1 MWKEALRAAK
11 NPVVLSSF
19 GKDSVLVLDLAR
31 AIRPDVDVLWF
42 RDERDGEA
50 EKIIASLGLTVYS
63 YLPSTRSVVPN
74 GEGLSLINFLDF
86 GGGALVPQIVDLEDS
101 NRCVGELKS
110 GKPFAYDWD
119 VTITGWRESDNHP
132 LKYAYFEDGEQI
144 GNTRF
149 YAPIRHL
156 SDDEVY
162 VEVKRRGLKFSAKQ
176 VEQFCTKCLRGPTVC
191 PLSNQMI
198 PAYKWQPNASLE
210 AFRQR
215 FTDAA

>member
-1 MWKEALRAAK
+1 MWEQALKEAK
-11 NPVVLSSF
+11 KPVILCSF
-19 GKDSVLVLDLAR
+19 GKDSVLVLDMAR

-42 RDERDGEA
+42 RDERDEEA
-50 EKIIASLGLTVYS
+50 EKIIAELGLTVYS

-86 GGGALVPQIVDLEDS
+86 GGGTLLPQIVDLEDS

-119 VTITGWRESDNHP
+119 VSLTGWKESDNHP
-132 LKYAYFEDGEQI
+132 LKYSHFEEGERI

-162 VEVKRRGLKFSAKQ
+162 AEVERRGLSFSTKQ
-176 VEQFCTKCLRGPTVC
+176 VEQVCTKCLRGPTVC

-198 PAYKWQPNASLE
+198 PAYKWDKTAALS
-210 AFRQR
+210 AFQQQV
-215 FTDAA
+215 AA